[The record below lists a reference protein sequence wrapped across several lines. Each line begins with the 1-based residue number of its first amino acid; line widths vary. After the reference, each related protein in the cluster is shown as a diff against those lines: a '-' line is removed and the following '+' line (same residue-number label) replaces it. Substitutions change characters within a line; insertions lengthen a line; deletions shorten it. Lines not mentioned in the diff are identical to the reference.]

1 MLAAHS
7 FSGIQSYLSKADIRQ
22 RLCCSLFGSSE
33 KFSPDFCISTSGS
46 PAVVGYQMESTFSV
60 LLIYYY
66 YYYFL
71 IDFILP
77 PTVFFSV
84 PFLTNCHSV
93 CEALS
98 CLYVVAYIPCFVLFE
113 GNSVGRSGKHAIQ
126 TQLDMHKREHDRF
139 TWLGACLCCVWI
151 YYYFFKQISF
161 FV

>member
-7 FSGIQSYLSKADIRQ
+7 FSGIQISLSKADIRQ

-33 KFSPDFCISTSGS
+33 KFSPDFCNSTSRS

-77 PTVFFSV
+77 RTVFFSV
-84 PFLTNCHSV
+84 LFLTNCHSV

-98 CLYVVAYIPCFVLFE
+98 CLYVVAYIHCLANHRQP
-113 GNSVGRSGKHAIQ
+113 
-126 TQLDMHKREHDRF
+126 DMHKREHGQIYVVRRVF
-139 TWLGACLCCVWI
+139 VLCVDLLL
-151 YYYFFKQISF
+151 FF
-161 FV
+161 